1 MAVLDRMKA
10 KHLVLCAAAVFAA
23 CSTAPPAPS
32 PAPATATVEIAV
44 PEYAKIE
51 REVMHFVNVE
61 RVKNHV
67 DTLIFNPSLEK
78 AAAVQAV
85 QMAARRKM
93 AHELPGAEYP
103 TLGDRIRYAGYVYR
117 RLTENIAYGYP
128 TAANAVAAWM
138 TSPGH
143 RQNILDRGVRETAVG
158 VARAKTGE
166 LYYCE
171 VFGARRY

>member
-1 MAVLDRMKA
+1 MKSN
-10 KHLVLCAAAVFAA
+10 HFYLFVTEVVAA
-23 CSTAPPAPS
+23 CSPAQPPAPS
-32 PAPATATVEIAV
+32 PVPAPVPAVVDSKV
-44 PEYAKIE
+44 PEYDRIE
-51 REVMHFVNVE
+51 REVIHLVNVE
-61 RVKNHV
+61 RMRNGR
-67 DTLIFNPSLEK
+67 DTLVLNQSLQK
-78 AAAVQAV
+78 AATVQAV

-93 AHELPGAEYP
+93 AHELPGADYP

-171 VFGARRY
+171 VFGTRLY